1 MIAMRIDKYLAE
13 HSFCSR
19 TKAARALSKGLVIL
33 NGKVAKASDDVSD
46 GDAVEVRAEEVG
58 FVSEGGQ
65 KLYKAL
71 QAFGASIQGKVFV
84 DVGASTGGFTDC
96 LLQKGAARVY
106 AVDVGESQLAKHL
119 AEDSRVFV
127 MDRTNARYLRAEDF
141 PESIDGAT
149 VDVSFISLTYIL
161 PAVARILPEGGCVFA
176 LIKPQFECGGKGL
189 DKHGILKDAVKR
201 REIVEEIARFACSV
215 GLYPLRLTNAPLR
228 PRKNV
233 EYILYLQKGGSISV
247 DCTALAR
254 QADNLT

>member
-1 MIAMRIDKYLAE
+1 MRIDKYLAE
-13 HSFCSR
+13 NGFGSR
-19 TKAARALSKGLVIL
+19 TKAARALSKGLVML
-33 NGKVAKASDDVSD
+33 NGKAAKASDNVSD
-46 GDAVEVRAEEVG
+46 GDSVEVRAEEIV

-71 QAFGASIQGKVFV
+71 QTFGISVRGKVFV
-84 DVGASTGGFTDC
+84 DIGASTGGFTDC
-96 LLQKGAARVY
+96 LLQNGAARIY
-106 AVDVGESQLAKHL
+106 SVDVGESQLSKYL
-119 AEDSRVFV
+119 AEDSRIFV

-141 PESIDGAT
+141 SESIDGVT
-149 VDVSFISLTYIL
+149 IDVSFISLTYIL
-161 PAVARILPEGGCVFA
+161 PAVARILRDGGCVFA

-201 REIVEEIARFACSV
+201 REIVERIARFACSV

-228 PRKNV
+228 PRKNI
-233 EYILYLQKGGSISV
+233 EYILYLQKGGSISA